1 MWKKVFHRLGKSLLK
16 RKGKVEYKGKHGK
29 KKEEK
34 CIRSVDVNR
43 TEKKMMRK
51 ILWKKA
57 GCLLERK

>member
-34 CIRSVDVNR
+34 
-43 TEKKMMRK
+43 
-51 ILWKKA
+51 
-57 GCLLERK
+57 